1 MNLIDRH
8 IFGEWLK
15 TFALALGVTLGML
28 LLEDLYDDLPD
39 LLGFGAGPKEIARY
53 YLLLT
58 PSFLPAVLP
67 LALMVSILMSLGGL
81 HRGNEI
87 IALRSCGLSLLR
99 ITRTLWLTGL
109 GLTGLLLYLNAE
121 LVPWSVEQSRLI
133 RENLEF
139 SSQLSERTEEKVGL
153 LNNLAFHNRR
163 ERRMW
168 FMNSFS
174 EYTYQ
179 GFGISVSSFD
189 ERDRET
195 SRLMAGEG
203 YFDDIEGH
211 WVFLNGREITFGED
225 GSDSIRSL
233 PFDKKSLPDFKE
245 EPNLMKALE
254 KRPKDLSFLELRQVL
269 EKLSVGDDPRVR
281 AYEVRYNGILA
292 NPFSA
297 LIVVGLAVPFA
308 VSGVRVNPMIG
319 VSKSFG
325 LFFAYYLGSTLC
337 TIFGERGILTP
348 LVAAW
353 LPIGAMLLLALW
365 LHRKAI

>member
-15 TFALALGVTLGML
+15 AFALAMGVTLGLL

-39 LLGFGAGPKEIARY
+39 LLGFGAGPREIGRY
-53 YLLLT
+53 YMLLV
-58 PSFLPAVLP
+58 PSFLPTVMP
-67 LALMVSILMSLGGL
+67 LALMISILMSLGGL

-87 IALRSCGLSLLR
+87 NALQSCGMSLLR
-99 ITRTLWLTGL
+99 ITRTLWAAGL
-109 GLTGLLLYLNAE
+109 ALTGLLLYLNAH
-121 LVPWSVEQSRLI
+121 LVPWSVEQSRLL

-139 SSQLSERTEEKVGL
+139 ANQLSERPEEEVGIL
-153 LNNLAFHNRR
+153 QNLAFYNRK
-163 ERRMW
+163 ERRLW

-174 EYTYQ
+174 EYSYQ
-179 GFGISVSSFD
+179 GFGITISTFD
-189 ERDRET
+189 KGNRET
-195 SRLMAGEG
+195 SRLMAGDG
-203 YFDDIEGH
+203 YYDDFDGY
-211 WVFLNGREITFGED
+211 WVFHKGREITFGED
-225 GSDSIRSL
+225 GFDPVRSL
-233 PFDKKSLPDFKE
+233 PFDKKIMPSFKE
-245 EPNLMKALE
+245 DPNLMKALE
-254 KRPKDLSFLELRQVL
+254 KRPKDLSFLELKRVL
-269 EKLSVGDDPRVR
+269 DKLSVGEDPRVR

-297 LIVVGLAVPFA
+297 LIVVGLAIPFA

-337 TIFGERGILTP
+337 TIMGEREVLASWA
-348 LVAAW
+348 AAW
-353 LPIGAMLLLALW
+353 LPIGAMFLLALW